1 MERKMEEMRR
11 QPEVTGDN
19 PETGSRVQYPEIM
32 EISGDSPETGAEKE
46 KDGRAAEWQKDGMA
60 AEQPEEGAEKT
71 QEKTRAS
78 KEAKREAKRRAV
90 IEEII
95 SWIKSFAIMFCVA
108 LFLTNFIIINAVI
121 PSGSMEDTIMTHDR
135 LIGARF
141 SYWFSEPE
149 RGDIV
154 IFHYPVD
161 EKKIY
166 IKRIIGLPGE
176 TVRIENSGIYIDDST
191 EPLQEGYLKEEWDVL
206 NDGFEFHVPEGCYLM
221 LGDNRNWSEDAR
233 YWADNAVEE
242 GLADNHQ
249 EAEKYAFVEKKKILG
264 KAIFTYFSKF
274 RILVHGEW
282 YAGM

>member
-46 KDGRAAEWQKDGMA
+46 KEGVAEGQMED
-60 AEQPEEGAEKT
+60 GAEKT

-149 RGDIV
+149 RGDIE
-154 IFHYPVD
+154 IFH
-161 EKKIY
+161 
-166 IKRIIGLPGE
+166 
-176 TVRIENSGIYIDDST
+176 
-191 EPLQEGYLKEEWDVL
+191 
-206 NDGFEFHVPEGCYLM
+206 
-221 LGDNRNWSEDAR
+221 
-233 YWADNAVEE
+233 
-242 GLADNHQ
+242 
-249 EAEKYAFVEKKKILG
+249 
-264 KAIFTYFSKF
+264 
-274 RILVHGEW
+274 
-282 YAGM
+282 